1 MNKTL
6 LSAILAITA
15 LGIIPQCA
23 MATPQAITGNL
34 ETQKTIVF
42 ASGNVTSTISGTDG
56 SLSAAFTPT
65 FTVTSNAVTGGITYS
80 GQVNTTTGNVTALG
94 ASTTPTTNC
103 FIALANTTT
112 SYLPT
117 ATAVTNALT
126 SANTATTPNVIAYTM
141 TLSTATTTTG
151 SGTLGAFAWSTNKW
165 QSSGGPNGVY
175 SVTTS
180 IGTTA
185 VNNSYENTIDAA
197 GQYQATLLL
206 TFNT

>member
-112 SYLPT
+112 
-117 ATAVTNALT
+117 
-126 SANTATTPNVIAYTM
+126 
-141 TLSTATTTTG
+141 TG